1 MSGVQTIQ
9 AKIGDLISREGG
21 YSSNPA
27 DAGGET
33 CWGITGA
40 VARAYGYEGPM
51 MLLPMVTASDIYLQR
66 YWLAPHLDQLDAIS
80 DPLASKLFD
89 IGVNQ
94 GTAAGVRYL
103 QRALNVLSDQ
113 GTRYPVL
120 ATDGGLGKLTF
131 NSLRLFL
138 AQRGAEGERVLVA
151 MVRAQQCVDYMQIGE
166 ASPSQQQFEWGWED
180 ARMML

>member
-1 MSGVQTIQ
+1 MAVADVQRM
-9 AKIGDLISREGG
+9 IGDLITREGG
-21 YSSNPA
+21 YSNNPA

-33 CWGITGA
+33 CWGVTGA
-40 VARAYGYEGPM
+40 VARAFGYQGPM
-51 MLLPMVTASDIYLQR
+51 MLMPLATASDIYLQR
-66 YWLAPHLDQLDAIS
+66 YWLSPHFDDLDAIS
-80 DPLASKLFD
+80 DALALKLFD

-94 GTAAGVRYL
+94 GQTTGVRYM

-120 ATDGGLGKLTF
+120 RVDGGIGKLTL
-131 NSLRLFL
+131 NSLSLFL
-138 AQRGAEGERVLVA
+138 TQRGVEGEKVLLA
-151 MVRAQQCVDYMQIGE
+151 MVRAQQCLDYMQIAE

>member
-1 MSGVQTIQ
+1 MSVADIQ
-9 AKIGDLISREGG
+9 KEIGDLITREGG
-21 YSSNPA
+21 YANNPA

-40 VARAYGYEGPM
+40 VARAYGYQGPM
-51 MLLPMVTASDIYLQR
+51 MLLPMATASDIYLQR
-66 YWLAPHLDQLDAIS
+66 YWLGPHFDELDAIS
-80 DPLASKLFD
+80 DPLALKLFD

-94 GTAAGVRYL
+94 GQATGVRYL

-113 GTRYPVL
+113 GTHYPVL
-120 ATDGGLGKLTF
+120 GVDGGLGKLTL

-138 AQRGAEGERVLVA
+138 ALRGAEGERVLVA

>member
-1 MSGVQTIQ
+1 MPVADVQR
-9 AKIGDLISREGG
+9 AIGDLITREGG
-21 YSSNPA
+21 YSNNPA

-33 CWGITGA
+33 CWGITAA
-40 VARAYGYEGPM
+40 VARAFGYQGPM
-51 MLLPMVTASDIYLQR
+51 MLLPMATASDIYLQR
-66 YWLAPHLDQLDAIS
+66 YWLGPRFDELDAVS
-80 DPLASKLFD
+80 GALAYKLFD

-94 GTAAGVRYL
+94 GQATGVRYL
-103 QRALNVLSDQ
+103 QRALNVLSNQ
-113 GTRYPVL
+113 GSLYPVI
-120 ATDGGLGKLTF
+120 ATDGGIGKLTL

-138 AQRGAEGERVLVA
+138 IKRAPDAEKVLLA

>member
-1 MSGVQTIQ
+1 MPVADVQRM
-9 AKIGDLISREGG
+9 IGDLITREGG
-21 YSSNPA
+21 YSNNPA

-40 VARAYGYEGPM
+40 VARAYGYQGPM
-51 MLLPMVTASDIYLQR
+51 MMLPLATAADIYLER
-66 YWLAPHLDQLDAIS
+66 YWLAPHFDALDAIS
-80 DPLASKLFD
+80 DALALKLFD

-94 GTAAGVRYL
+94 GQAVGVRYL

-113 GTRYPVL
+113 GTHYPVL
-120 ATDGGLGKLTF
+120 ATDGGIGKLTL
-131 NSLRLFL
+131 NSLSLFL
-138 AQRGAEGERVLVA
+138 AQRGVVGDRVLVA

-166 ASPSQQQFEWGWED
+166 ASPSQQQFEWGWEN